1 MFWSCDFAWLFLI
14 APDLF
19 SKKILKLQLEGVLQG
34 DGLFG
39 AVQAA
44 GRFFYQEFD
53 LIEGDA
59 ALLVQVEGVQH
70 AVKGLVAPRVLA
82 AFLGCHLEGTLEI
95 FAQEN
100 AGGPA
105 VVIGVGQDGGMH
117 DDPAE
122 GVVVRL
128 FLAVEPGIGRLVVR
142 VHMGDDVGG
151 VFEDVPGVQFV
162 HPGPVDAASRLAV
175 GPVAALNFAALFEFG
190 VHPVARVH
198 GCILTVM

>member
-53 LIEGDA
+53 LVQGDA
-59 ALLVQVEGVQH
+59 ALLIQVEGVQH
-70 AVKGLVAPRVLA
+70 AVERFEAPRVLA

-95 FAQEN
+95 FAEKD
-100 AGGPA
+100 AGRPA
-105 VVIGVGQDGGMH
+105 VVIGVWQDGGMH

-122 GVVVRL
+122 RMVVRL
-128 FLAVEPGIGRLVVR
+128 FLAIEPGIRSLVVW
-142 VHMGDDVGG
+142 VHMGDDVLG
-151 VFEDVPGVQFV
+151 VFEDIFGMQFV
-162 HPGPVDAASRLAV
+162 HPGTVDAAGRPAV
-175 GPVAALNFAALFEFG
+175 GPIAALNFRGLF
-190 VHPVARVH
+190 
-198 GCILTVM
+198 